1 MSKERDQAFF
11 RNFSVIVGALAVM
24 VVIFIIAA
32 RFLGIDEEADVERR
46 ADVVSERTAPMG
58 QVSVMD
64 EAAEATDMGKDA
76 DVAKAEEA
84 TEMAASPDS
93 GTGDKSGKQVF
104 DSVCAVCHSSGL
116 PGIPQLADTAAW
128 GERIAQGNDVLYEH
142 AIQGFTGSSGMMMP
156 PRGANPDLSDDD
168 VKAAVDYMVANSQ

>member
-64 EAAEATDMGKDA
+64 EAADATDMGMEN
-76 DVAKAEEA
+76 DVAMAEEA
-84 TEMAASPDS
+84 TEMAGSPDS
-93 GTGDKSGKQVF
+93 GTGDKGKQVF
-104 DSVCAVCHSSGL
+104 DSVCAVCHASGL
-116 PGIPQLADTAAW
+116 PGIPQLADAAAW